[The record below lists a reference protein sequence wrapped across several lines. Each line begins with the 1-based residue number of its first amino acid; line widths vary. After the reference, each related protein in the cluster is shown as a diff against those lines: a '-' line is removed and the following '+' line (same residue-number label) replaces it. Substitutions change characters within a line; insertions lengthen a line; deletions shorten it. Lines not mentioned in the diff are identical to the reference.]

1 MRVRDHFLG
10 SLVPLLLAATVAVNG
25 QTTRDIA
32 GVVNQNQR
40 DLGGDGRDFL
50 LARTGQASFL
60 LVGGLHGDNET
71 QAFVQLLMPGLGDGP
86 KLALTELSPWS
97 ANRLFSAIPESSGI
111 RLRGADVEEAQLAAL
126 IRDLGAANP
135 EHRVA
140 QEMLALVKGGYNR
153 MLAGELLA
161 LARQLGDVRDAS
173 PGGVPLAT
181 LLIRSLEVEVDR
193 SRPET
198 SELTAS
204 LRREAVMKDFFLTHY
219 RAATMSTAK
228 PKVAAAFGRNHLHR
242 GIDRRGVSTLG
253 NFISEF
259 AIAEGTQAFNVA
271 LFAAGGRIAL
281 GGVREF
287 DERQTDPAFEY
298 LASLAKYPVTVFDMR
313 PLREPLRSIPL
324 SARTPAQNSLLYW
337 ADSYDAV
344 VCYREV
350 TPLGSPK

>member
-1 MRVRDHFLG
+1 MRPRDRFLV
-10 SLVPLLLAATVAVNG
+10 SFVLSLLAATPAVKGQAIDNVA
-25 QTTRDIA
+25 T
-32 GVVNQNQR
+32 VVNQNQR
-40 DLGGDGRDFL
+40 DLGADGRDFL
-50 LARTGQASFL
+50 LKEVRQASFL

-71 QAFVQLLMPGLGDGP
+71 QALVQLLVPGLGDGP
-86 KLALTELSPWS
+86 KLTLTEMSPWS
-97 ANRLFSAIPESSGI
+97 ASRVFGAIPESSGV
-111 RLRGADVEEAQLAAL
+111 RLRGADIEEAQLAAV
-126 IRDLGAANP
+126 IRELAAGNP
-135 EHRVA
+135 QHRIA
-140 QEMLALVKGGYNR
+140 QEMLATIKPGYSR
-153 MLAGELLA
+153 TLAREVLA
-161 LARQLGDVRDAS
+161 LARQVDDVRDAS
-173 PGGVPLAT
+173 PGGLPLLT

-198 SELTAS
+198 SGLGAS

-219 RAATMSTAK
+219 RAAATGAAK

-253 NFISEF
+253 NFIAEF

-287 DERQTDPAFEY
+287 DERKADPAFDY

-313 PLREPLRSIPL
+313 PLREPLRNIPPA
-324 SARTPAQNSLLYW
+324 ARTPAQNSLLYW

-350 TPLGSPK
+350 TPLGSR